1 MTKNSNTKNNIA
13 DLWHY
18 WRGLGGWN
26 FYFLLKFALLW
37 FGYLNFDALSNL
49 IFLAFLLFPL
59 PNARLHRW
67 RNWIAIP
74 IGIGLFYHDT
84 WLPGINSIMSQGS
97 QLAGFSASYL
107 LDLVNRFINWKM
119 IGAGFVML
127 VGYLFISQWIR
138 ITVFVVGALVW
149 LNVLQIAGP
158 AISLVPD
165 TASNSTATAPAA
177 NANTGSTSA
186 AATGD
191 LPAQTAPPDSKN
203 LAAYL
208 DAFYASEKQRQTQF
222 PAALPTDAQPFDL
235 LIINICS
242 LAWSDVDSIG
252 LQDHPLWK
260 HFDILFKTLT
270 QPPPTVAQLQ
280 FVYYAPVVDSLRIKS
295 FIQPRVNSAI

>member
-1 MTKNSNTKNNIA
+1 MATGYQQYYESRLA
-13 DLWHY
+13 AS
-18 WRGLGGWN
+18 GLLSVIPSG
-26 FYFLLKFALLW
+26 
-37 FGYLNFDALSNL
+37 FGQSLY
-49 IFLAFLLFPL
+49 
-59 PNARLHRW
+59 
-67 RNWIAIP
+67 
-74 IGIGLFYHDT
+74 
-84 WLPGINSIMSQGS
+84 
-97 QLAGFSASYL
+97 QLE
-107 LDLVNRFINWKM
+107 M

-208 DAFYASEKQRQTQF
+208 DAFYASE
-222 PAALPTDAQPFDL
+222 
-235 LIINICS
+235 
-242 LAWSDVDSIG
+242 
-252 LQDHPLWK
+252 
-260 HFDILFKTLT
+260 
-270 QPPPTVAQLQ
+270 
-280 FVYYAPVVDSLRIKS
+280 
-295 FIQPRVNSAI
+295 NSAKLSSQRRYQRMLNPLIY